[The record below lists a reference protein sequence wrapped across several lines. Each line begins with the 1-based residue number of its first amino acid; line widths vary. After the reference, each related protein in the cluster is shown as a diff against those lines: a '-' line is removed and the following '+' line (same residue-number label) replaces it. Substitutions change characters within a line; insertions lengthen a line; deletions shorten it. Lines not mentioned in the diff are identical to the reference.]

1 MGVARRAGPLTTPA
15 VGRRSGPP
23 RGTAQSGTRR
33 LQGERVRVAPRGGA
47 ARVRDLH
54 DGGPDVL
61 FGGKKNVIEGI
72 FEKLKAVESEL
83 IAKAG

>member
-1 MGVARRAGPLTTPA
+1 
-15 VGRRSGPP
+15 
-23 RGTAQSGTRR
+23 
-33 LQGERVRVAPRGGA
+33 
-47 ARVRDLH
+47 
-54 DGGPDVL
+54 VL